1 MTTDVAA
8 PPERD
13 ELFAPRAVRMHTRA
27 DGTRL
32 LAAEQPLG
40 TPARSLAHLLRA
52 GAEAHLGRL
61 LIAERSGRGWRT
73 LTWGEAR
80 AGADAIAQALI
91 ERGLG
96 AGRPLM
102 ILSGNSIDHLLLT
115 LGALTAGVPVLPI
128 SPAYSLNSRDTA
140 RIRSIAQRC
149 RPGLVYAEDGEAFGG
164 ALAALRD
171 IVPLQAASRRSSS
184 EQEPFDVLL
193 AVAAGEEVERAFA
206 AIAPDT
212 VAKVLF
218 SSGSTGE
225 PKGVINTHGMLCA
238 NQQSIGQVWPF
249 LHEEP
254 PVLVDWLPW
263 SHTFGGNHNL
273 GQVLAH
279 GGTMY
284 IDPGRPAPGA
294 FEATI
299 DCLREIG
306 PTIYY
311 NVPGGWALLA
321 TALESDAELRENFFS
336 RLRLMFYAA
345 AALPESVWM
354 RLRATADGHTPRE
367 IPLTASWG
375 CTESSPAATSAHFR
389 SARCGCIG
397 VPMPGVEVKLAP
409 EGEKLEIRLRGP
421 SITPG
426 YLGDPAATAAAFD
439 HEGFYRT
446 GDAVRLVDPADAGEG
461 LIFDGRLAEDFKLVT
476 GTWVHVGALRT
487 RLLSEA
493 PILRDAVIC
502 GHDRDTVGAMAWLDP
517 SAAGPQVRDLLRA
530 ALDRLAEGAGSSQRI
545 DRLLLL
551 DEPPSIEAGEIT
563 DKGYINQGAVLRR
576 RAREVEALY
585 AEGSSG
591 VVARST

>member
-1 MTTDVAA
+1 M
-8 PPERD
+8 RS
-13 ELFAPRAVRMHTRA
+13 RA

-40 TPARSLAHLLRA
+40 PYARSLVELLRA
-52 GAEAHLGRL
+52 GAHAHRCRPLVC
-61 LIAERSGRGWRT
+61 ERAGGGWRT
-73 LTWGEAR
+73 LSWGEAR
-80 AGADAIAQALI
+80 AGADAIAQALLD
-91 ERGLG
+91 RDLG
-96 AGRPLM
+96 PDRPLM
-102 ILSGNSIDHLLLT
+102 ILSGNSVEHLLLT

-128 SPAYSLNSRDTA
+128 SPAYSLSAHDGA

-149 RPGLVYAEDGEAFGG
+149 RPGLVFAEDGDAF
-164 ALAALRD
+164 AASLTALRD
-171 IVPLQAASRRSSS
+171 VIPLQAVSRRSSAG
-184 EQEPFDVLL
+184 QESFDALL
-193 AVAAGEEVERAFA
+193 GATPSADVERACA
-206 AIAPDT
+206 GIGPDT

-218 SSGSTGE
+218 TSGSTGE

-249 LHEEP
+249 LRDEP

-273 GQVLAH
+273 NQVLAH
-279 GGTMY
+279 GGTLY

-294 FEATI
+294 FQGSI
-299 DCLREIG
+299 DCLREVS

-311 NVPGGWALLA
+311 NVPAGWSLLA
-321 TALESDAELRENFFS
+321 TALESDPQLRESFFA

-345 AALPESVWM
+345 AALPESVWA
-354 RLRATADGHTPRE
+354 RLRATADAHAPRE

-397 VPMPGVEVKLAP
+397 VPMPGVEIKLAP
-409 EGEKLEIRLRGP
+409 DGDKHEIRLRGR

-426 YLGDPAATAAAFD
+426 YLGDPTATAEAFD
-439 HEGFYRT
+439 EEGFYRT
-446 GDAVRLVDPADAGEG
+446 GDAVRLVDPGDPAEG
-461 LIFDGRLAEDFKLVT
+461 LLFDGRLAEDFKLVT
-476 GTWVHVGALRT
+476 GTWVHVGTLRT

-493 PILRDAVIC
+493 AILRDAVIC
-502 GHDRDTVGAMAWLDP
+502 GHDRDTVGALAWLGPAADP
-517 SAAGPQVRDLLRA
+517 NDPHVRA
-530 ALDRLAEGAGSSQRI
+530 TLAEALIRLGENAGSSQRV

-563 DKGYINQGAVLRR
+563 DKGYINQRAVLNR
-576 RAREVEALY
+576 RAGDVFALY
-585 AEGSSG
+585 TEGLAR
-591 VVARST
+591 VIVAD